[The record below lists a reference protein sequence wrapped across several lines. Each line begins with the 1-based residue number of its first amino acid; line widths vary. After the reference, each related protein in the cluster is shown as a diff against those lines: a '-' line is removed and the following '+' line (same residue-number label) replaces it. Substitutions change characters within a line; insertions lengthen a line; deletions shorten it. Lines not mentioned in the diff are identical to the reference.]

1 MPAYNNLKFPPCL
14 GFTRRETPLQLLN
27 SFKIEFPGRN
37 LWLKRDDLTGSE
49 LSGNKVRKLDF
60 LVHEAVKQNATHLIS
75 CGGVQSNH
83 CRATAFMAAK
93 NDLKSV
99 LFLRGE
105 APEIATGNLL
115 LDQLAGADIYFI
127 TPDEYQEVNKIMAE
141 KARSLPHAYII
152 PEGGSNATGAWGYVA
167 CFREIINQLPLYA
180 LKPDSIWVATGSGGT
195 HAGLLIGKFMFDSQ
209 IDIVSVNV
217 CDDAP
222 FFKRKIKKII
232 DEFQHMNSCQLPIT
246 EEDIHIVDGFVGEGY
261 AKISHLEIDLIKKM
275 AQKEGIIMDPVYTA
289 KAFIGLCDHLKSS
302 SVDYKNILFIHTGG
316 VFSIF
321 DHAAALQNS

>member
-27 SFKIEFPGRN
+27 SFKNEFPGYD

-60 LVHEAVKQNATHLIS
+60 LVREAVEMEATHLIT

-83 CRATAFMAAK
+83 CRATAYMAAK

-105 APEIATGNLL
+105 APEIVTGNLL
-115 LDQLAGADIYFI
+115 LDQLAGAEINFI
-127 TPDEYQEVNKIMAE
+127 TPAEYKDVNNIMAE
-141 KARSLPHAYII
+141 RAELLPRAYII

-180 LKPDSIWVATGSGGT
+180 LQPDTIWVATGSGGT
-195 HAGLLIGKFMFDSQ
+195 HAGLLIGKHLFDSH

-222 FFKRKIKKII
+222 FFKRKIQKII
-232 DEFQHMNSCQLPIT
+232 DEFQQVNSCQLPIT
-246 EEDIHIVDGFVGEGY
+246 EDDIHIVDGFVGEGY
-261 AKISHLEIDLIKKM
+261 AKISQVEIKLIKKM
-275 AQKEGIIMDPVYTA
+275 AQNEGVIMDPVYTA

-302 SVDYKNILFIHTGG
+302 SFDYKNILFIHTGG
-316 VFSIF
+316 VFSVF
-321 DHAAALQNS
+321 AHAAALQNP